1 MDVLAAVA
9 AVAVVAVAPV
19 VHPAVAAAID
29 PPHDHVDRHLSTE
42 QRWAIIAHWKD
53 GKSVDEVVA
62 KLHIG
67 Q

>member
-42 QRWAIIAHWKD
+42 QRWAIIAHWEWLQGLD
-53 GKSVDEVVA
+53 NRAVGEG
-62 KLHIG
+62 II